1 MTALKARLF
10 RQDFTIIS
18 IGTIFPLV
26 FAIQQAFQRR
36 EEALREMAFLKSQA
50 SQGKRAGRQGGRGGA
65 DALALMGIYF
75 CNRDWDISDGLLVR
89 ANLGND
95 HAPHAVKCAQLISAL
110 LTTLKQWLV
119 ARTVHESESERR
131 LLASSAWVR
140 AYATGQG
147 HAMSLELGS
156 SSSFAKR
163 MKHAER
169 TDEQRQLY
177 YTCYQYLS
185 QISVLN
191 ETLTAKAN
199 YPKAGEGGMSRL
211 AQYLAKS
218 TEALERLRY
227 LREYRTPFM
236 LRYVSFILI
245 LLSIILVAPYFA
257 FMCKDSK
264 WEDDRSGSCPAEY
277 VTAIIYV
284 LCTMTLYSV
293 QVPCNV
299 YFDLDLEFAEVM
311 SRYGRNPNLHRFPGT
326 VVMGNSVY
334 LIGGGGG
341 GGYGG
346 VPGTS
351 QYTAVPGAGHY
362 TAAGA
367 SHYGQSSGQYGVVPH
382 GAVGMELA
390 TMAAANGGGAPSP
403 TIPIGGGGGKLGPGG
418 AHTGPGTAR
427 PPLQHFDTAPA
438 RAGHTDGSGRH
449 GIAAASIPTPT
460 SASVPVPV
468 STAPSVP
475 PPQLGSP
482 ANGARPSSNQA
493 LWPFTAG
500 GGPLFDVNG
509 YRGPGRRPSAAGSP
523 HAGESFR
530 YVAPT
535 PSAHAPA
542 LAAAGPATS
551 LSDARRR
558 SHPGHASGG
567 LSPVASADVRAPAFG
582 RPSAGPAFNRP
593 SLGIPVS
600 VHMPFHGHG
609 YGNSAIHPS
618 ASHGNGLSNLASLG
632 LGRASTVLGGSSA
645 GASPARSVVL
655 VMDPEGG
662 PGAVPLLLPD
672 MPHGDPDS
680 PTAQDAIEA
689 SPDRGFRSGRDLA
702 RGVLGHLTVSPIHST
717 PASLGRPSTQHG
729 SAQHG
734 TAQHDPSQ
742 NGMSDARQL
751 LSSACPSPRAGSVA
765 GGGSGGSTPWG
776 GSAGASPALA
786 SRGST
791 RPLAPWPFA
800 APPHHPQPHPH
811 PHLQQPSHSH
821 HFHTHQ
827 APHPALPSRFSHQ
840 AEPSAAVPA
849 AAAPATAPAPSASA
863 QAEAPAA
870 GLGPKAEGGAE
881 EVLDDPAAR
890 LRVGSLGDSPGP
902 RPRPTPLHRAMARAS
917 GVPTFEEAPSLQR
930 WKGE

>member
-1 MTALKARLF
+1 
-10 RQDFTIIS
+10 
-18 IGTIFPLV
+18 
-26 FAIQQAFQRR
+26 
-36 EEALREMAFLKSQA
+36 
-50 SQGKRAGRQGGRGGA
+50 
-65 DALALMGIYF
+65 MGIYF

-110 LTTLKQWLV
+110 LTTLKQWLL
-119 ARTVHESESERR
+119 ARTVHESEAERR

-264 WEDDRSGSCPAEY
+264 WEDDRSGSCPAGY

-293 QVPCNV
+293 QVALENPFDGEGLDGELFKGISDV
-299 YFDLDLEFAEVM
+299 YFDLDLEFAEVIA
-311 SRYGRNPNLHRFPGT
+311 RYGKDPNLHRFPSV
-326 VVMGNSVY
+326 VVMGNSAR
-334 LIGGGGG
+334 LEGGGGV
-341 GGYGG
+341 GG
-346 VPGTS
+346 VPGPS
-351 QYTAVPGAGHY
+351 N
-362 TAAGA
+362 
-367 SHYGQSSGQYGVVPH
+367 YGQSSTQYGAVPY
-382 GAVGMELA
+382 GAVGLELA
-390 TMAAANGGGAPSP
+390 SSPAAAGGGALAPNS
-403 TIPIGGGGGKLGPGG
+403 GSL
-418 AHTGPGTAR
+418 ATAR

-438 RAGHTDGSGRH
+438 RAGHTEGSGRH

-500 GGPLFDVNG
+500 GGPLFDING
-509 YRGPGRRPSAAGSP
+509 YRGPGYIRHPPPPAHAPASPGLHAVHSPSHDNLEASPFSIYPPLLDSASAAGSP

-542 LAAAGPATS
+542 LAGGGPATS

-558 SHPGHASGG
+558 SHPGHAGGG
-567 LSPVASADVRAPAFG
+567 LSPVASEDASEAAFG

-600 VHMPFHGHG
+600 VHVPLHGHG
-609 YGNSAIHPS
+609 YGISAIHPS

-632 LGRASTVLGGSSA
+632 VPAAGGSVGARASTVLGGSSA

-680 PTAQDAIEA
+680 PTAQDAIE
-689 SPDRGFRSGRDLA
+689 RDLA
-702 RGVLGHLTVSPIHST
+702 RGVLGPLTVGAIHST
-717 PASLGRPSTQHG
+717 LASLGLPSTQHG
-729 SAQHG
+729 SAQQVS
-734 TAQHDPSQ
+734 AQHDPSQ
-742 NGMSDARQL
+742 NGTFDAREWQLAQL
-751 LSSACPSPRAGSVA
+751 LAAASRSATTVGAGASPSRAPSAAGSVA

-827 APHPALPSRFSHQ
+827 APQPALPSRFSHQ
-840 AEPSAAVPA
+840 VEPSAAVPA

-870 GLGPKAEGGAE
+870 GRGPEAEAEAGALEGVAE